1 MEIRPPLEAPL
12 PEAPGHAA
20 APRPVQTRDSALRE
34 ALGHDRI
41 MAILRYRQGGDVTGA
56 IEGLAEGGIR
66 VLEVT
71 VDTPGA
77 WAAIER
83 AATRPGL
90 LVGAGT
96 VTEVSQV
103 ERLAALGGRFVVSPG
118 LSPAVVAA
126 ALALDLEALPGIATG
141 TEVLAARR
149 AGAEFF
155 KLFPAAAL
163 GTPYLSQ
170 LRGPF
175 GDESF
180 IPTGGIGTDQVG
192 DWLRAGAYAVALGS
206 DLAGRAAPGGP
217 QEIHA
222 LAQRARRALRQAT
235 VSSEQATAE

>member
-1 MEIRPPLEAPL
+1 MTTSPPPSPPAPH
-12 PEAPGHAA
+12 PPP
-20 APRPVQTRDSALRE
+20 PRRSALRE

-41 MAILRYRQGGDVTGA
+41 MAIIRYRQGGDVTSA
-56 IEGLAEGGIR
+56 IEGLAEGGIQ

-96 VTEVSQV
+96 VTEVAQV

-118 LSPAVVAA
+118 LDPAVVAS
-126 ALALDLEALPGIATG
+126 ALELGLEALPGIATG

-163 GTPYLSQ
+163 GTAYLNQ

-175 GDESF
+175 GHESF
-180 IPTGGIGTDQVG
+180 IPTGGIAIGQVG
-192 DWLRAGAYAVALGS
+192 DWLRAGAYAIALGS
-206 DLAGRAAPGGP
+206 ELAGRAAPSGP
-217 QEIHA
+217 QEIHE
-222 LAQRARRALRQAT
+222 LAQRARRALHQAT
-235 VSSEQATAE
+235 VSSEQGTAA